1 MESKKCIA
9 ILIGLFL
16 MITFVYIFGSPIT
29 GYGIYGEP
37 NELTLKDYPYP
48 FIKNGVYNHLNIA
61 LDYQNSFDLGWEL
74 IEYIKDYRRTYPN
87 ILLEPIFEGNLI
99 IIGDACS
106 NIIRAYN
113 SEYCNNLNDNTGVI
127 EILDN
132 NERNILL
139 VSGKG
144 SGLKKAVTVLE
155 NYNFY
160 SLKGKKAEITGNP
173 KNIYGL
179 NVKEYSIS

>member
-48 FIKNGVYNHLNIA
+48 FIKNGVYNHLNIV

-87 ILLEPIFEGNLI
+87 ILLEPKSFRWCPAPYLI
-99 IIGDACS
+99 IAIVPLPVC
-106 NIIRAYN
+106 N
-113 SEYCNNLNDNTGVI
+113 SDRIVKLLRELNKK
-127 EILDN
+127 
-132 NERNILL
+132 LL
-139 VSGKG
+139 IQGHDKSGPSKPRLFSQG
-144 SGLKKAVTVLE
+144 
-155 NYNFY
+155 
-160 SLKGKKAEITGNP
+160 IH
-173 KNIYGL
+173 
-179 NVKEYSIS
+179 